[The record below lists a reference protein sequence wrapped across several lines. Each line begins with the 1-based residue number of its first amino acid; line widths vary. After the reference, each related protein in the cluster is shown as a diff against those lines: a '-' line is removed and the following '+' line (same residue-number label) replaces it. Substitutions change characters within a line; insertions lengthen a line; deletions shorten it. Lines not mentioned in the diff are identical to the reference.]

1 MNVAESPGK
10 IRSALLPL
18 LIVGATAAVIF
29 ILMATRPELDP
40 VKAPERVWNVDVV
53 ELRRGM
59 IQPKLK
65 LFGEVVAGRR
75 SELRPAVAGV
85 MVEIGEN
92 FHDGGIVRKGELL
105 VQIDPFDYETDLAE
119 QRSMLKE
126 SQVKLDMLRR
136 DLTRAKELFAAKNVS
151 EQFLDGAELDVLQQ
165 EAIVEQREIGVRRA
179 ARDLADARLVA
190 PFDGVVNAV
199 NAALGKQFSGFGA
212 DMVGELIDT
221 SRVEVRFSL
230 SNEQY
235 GRLLETGEAIVG
247 RPVTVT
253 WNVGGRALSFA
264 AVIGRVGAEIAST
277 TGGVDVYA
285 VIDTDG
291 KQSML
296 RPGAFVA
303 VELPDQAYTDAMQ
316 APDTALY
323 GEDTVFVV
331 KDERLARRRIAVIGY
346 TGNDIIFRNAGDEP
360 IVNGDLIVTTQIREG
375 GPGARVAVR

>member
-18 LIVGATAAVIF
+18 LIVGATAAIIF
-29 ILMATRPELDP
+29 ILMATRPELEA

-53 ELRRGM
+53 EVRRGT
-59 IQPKLK
+59 IQPKLN

-126 SQVKLDMLRR
+126 SQVKLEMLRR
-136 DLTRAKELFAAKNVS
+136 DLARAKELFAAKNVS

-230 SNEQY
+230 SNDQY
-235 GRLLETGEAIVG
+235 GRLLETGKAIIG
-247 RPVTVT
+247 LPVAVT

-264 AVIGRVGAEIAST
+264 AVVGRVGAEIAST

-285 VIDTDG
+285 GIDTDG

-323 GEDTVFVV
+323 GEDTVFVI
-331 KDERLARRRIAVIGY
+331 KDERLAPRSIAVIGY
-346 TGNDIIFRNAGDEP
+346 AGNDIIFRNAGDEP
-360 IVNGDLIVTTQIREG
+360 ILDGDLIVTTQIREG